1 MEISQE
7 QKTNIYRGL
16 LVLLVVLS
24 VYFGVRALSEFR
36 AYGMMGGSDS
46 RTITMTGHGEVT
58 AVPDIASVYFS
69 INKEAKTVKAAQDAV
84 AEVESKVLAFL
95 REQGIEDKD
104 IKTSNASFYPKYEYK
119 AGVQIG
125 MPCTPD
131 YCPPPGGGKSVI
143 VGYEASESITVKVR
157 NTDNAGKVIEGLG
170 ALGVSSLNG
179 PDFTI
184 DEEDTLKAQARK
196 EAIEEAKTKAELLA
210 KDLGVR
216 LGRVASFN
224 ESGNYPM
231 YYSRDAMM
239 AQSAPESVVAGKA
252 ELPKG
257 ENTISV
263 DVTITYEIK

>member
-7 QKTNIYRGL
+7 YKTNIYRALLAL
-16 LVLLVVLS
+16 LVILS
-24 VYFGVRALSEFR
+24 LFFAVKVLSEFR
-36 AYGMMGGSDS
+36 AYGMMGGSDA

-84 AEVESKVLAFL
+84 AVVEEKVLAFL
-95 REQGIEDKD
+95 KAEGIEDKD
-104 IKTSNASFYPKYEYK
+104 IKTSNASFYPKY
-119 AGVQIG
+119 
-125 MPCTPD
+125 D
-131 YCPPPGGGKSVI
+131 YSQKTICNDQFDCYPGKGVI

-170 ALGVSSLNG
+170 ALGVTSLSG

-184 DEEDTLKAQARK
+184 DDEDTLKAEARK
-196 EAIEEAKTKAELLA
+196 KAIDEARAKAEVLA

-216 LGRVASFN
+216 LGKVSSFN
-224 ESGNYPM
+224 ESGNWPM
-231 YYSRDAMM
+231 YYGRDTMISSM
-239 AQSAPESVVAGKA
+239 AESAPGAGKA
-252 ELPKG
+252 ASLPKG